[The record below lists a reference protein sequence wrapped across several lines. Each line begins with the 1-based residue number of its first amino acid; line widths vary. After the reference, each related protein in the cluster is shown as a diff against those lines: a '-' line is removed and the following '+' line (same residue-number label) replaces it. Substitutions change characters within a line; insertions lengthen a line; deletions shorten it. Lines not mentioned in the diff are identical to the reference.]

1 MRSEKNR
8 SFLPMS
14 LVPALLVVSAIAVLA
29 TQEVRTQSV
38 RATNWSD
45 PATWPNSKV
54 PAAGDKVTIG
64 KDKEVVLD
72 VSPPALGG
80 LTIDGKLSFANNAD
94 LELTTEWIMLHGE
107 LADRHRSQAPHP
119 QGDHHPHRQRQ
130 GRRRHGRHG

>member
-45 PATWPNSKV
+45 PATWPNK
-54 PAAGDKVTIG
+54 
-64 KDKEVVLD
+64 
-72 VSPPALGG
+72 
-80 LTIDGKLSFANNAD
+80 
-94 LELTTEWIMLHGE
+94 
-107 LADRHRSQAPHP
+107 
-119 QGDHHPHRQRQ
+119 QGA
-130 GRRRHGRHG
+130 GRR

>member
-45 PATWPNSKV
+45 PATWPNKKV
-54 PAAGDKVTIG
+54 PAAGDKVIIG
-64 KDKEVVLD
+64 KDKNVVLD
-72 VSPPALGG
+72 VSPPPWAAFPS
-80 LTIDGKLSFANNAD
+80 TASSASP
-94 LELTTEWIMLHGE
+94 TTPTW
-107 LADRHRSQAPHP
+107 S
-119 QGDHHPHRQRQ
+119 
-130 GRRRHGRHG
+130 